1 MTQEREKK
9 VTRKLSEEGGATFSA
24 TLTQRKQDELSI
36 QRLTSD
42 WPVVDLDKPEKIV
55 AWAKK
60 DD

>member
-42 WPVVDLDKPEKIV
+42 WPVVDLDKPEKI
-55 AWAKK
+55 ATWAKK